1 MRLASL
7 RNSFG
12 ALALVAIGVLI
23 GVAAA
28 PLWRLGIVAIYRD
41 QHGELTYRCD
51 AAMRA
56 HYLAQAQSAA
66 YPSADNADAQH
77 AASLALIDC
86 QDYDIM
92 QKRLLALGLREN
104 ELGLMRLQAIEED
117 AEGLAN
123 VVDAHEIRD

>member
-1 MRLASL
+1 MRSASL
-7 RNSFG
+7 RNSLFV
-12 ALALVAIGVLI
+12 LALVALGVLI
-23 GVAAA
+23 GVLAA
-28 PLWRLGIVAIYRD
+28 PLWRLALVALYQD
-41 QHGELTYRCD
+41 QYGTLTYRCD

-56 HYLAQAQSAA
+56 HYLAQAQAA
-66 YPSADNADAQH
+66 AHPSIETADAQS
-77 AASLALIDC
+77 AAALALIDC

-104 ELGLMRLQAIEED
+104 ELGLMRLRAIEED